1 MSYIPCPNCGQKAL
15 SVATRCPRCG
25 HAFDTGL
32 FQRPVLSGP
41 KRRRFPI
48 ILLIFAL
55 VLVVVIVDGERRRSG
70 TPPPAR
76 RPALLP
82 DTVPGP
88 RAAARAPSES
98 IPPDL
103 GVTSPLPAN
112 STSVA
117 RPVPAAV
124 PPQAVTASPVSG
136 PTERRYARTWVNV
149 RAARHPGAAVLW
161 ILNPGDAVEV
171 DSLQG
176 GWYRV
181 QVTGR
186 EPGYVD
192 GGFLDRVPQPAPE

>member
-1 MSYIPCPNCGQKAL
+1 
-15 SVATRCPRCG
+15 
-25 HAFDTGL
+25 
-32 FQRPVLSGP
+32 P

-55 VLVVVIVDGERRRSG
+55 VLVVVIVDGERRRAG
-70 TPPPAR
+70 TPPPA

-82 DTVPGP
+82 DTVPDP
-88 RAAARAPSES
+88 RAAAQAPSES
-98 IPPDL
+98 TPPDL
-103 GVTSPLPAN
+103 GVTGPLPAN
-112 STSVA
+112 STAVP
-117 RPVPAAV
+117 RPAPRAM

-161 ILNPGDAVEV
+161 ILNPGDAVQV

-181 QVTGR
+181 QVAGR

-192 GGFLDRVPQPAPE
+192 GGFLDRVPQPTPE